1 MFKKS
6 KISQTKM
13 FDDSCHLAFYYPTLT
28 VSMTTLLAEHLN
40 SKPFIATDLASL
52 EIWPDWP

>member
-1 MFKKS
+1 MFK

-13 FDDSCHLAFYYPTLT
+13 FDGSCHPAFYYPTLT

-40 SKPFIATDLASL
+40 SKPGFIATDLASL
-52 EIWPDWP
+52 EIWPDWA